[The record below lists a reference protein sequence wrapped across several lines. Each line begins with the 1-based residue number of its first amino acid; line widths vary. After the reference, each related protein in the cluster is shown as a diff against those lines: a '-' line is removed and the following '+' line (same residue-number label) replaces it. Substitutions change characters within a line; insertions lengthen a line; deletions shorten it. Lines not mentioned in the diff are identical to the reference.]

1 MQILNR
7 CKHPSTIKRGRGF
20 DFRLARLAVR
30 LKIPGAY
37 HYVISSFFFPPVRKK
52 FTTLVPPI
60 FRPEVITAKREPGE
74 HVLVYLRTLGDE
86 ALVSTLKTL
95 PYRFRVYG
103 TAEHGTD
110 GNVTLL
116 PFSGTGFLED
126 LRTPRAVLAGGGFSL
141 MSEAVSLRVPIFSV
155 PIERQY
161 EQELNARYLRHLG
174 YGTWAARLSAD
185 ALEEFLKRTNEYTE
199 ALASYE
205 REDNS
210 ILFDCVDELLARAA
224 DGKKRPKRLN
234 TRAMGKWTE
243 NP

>member
-60 FRPEVITAKREPGE
+60 LRPEVIAAKREPGE

-141 MSEAVSLRVPIFSV
+141 MSDLSNQLLDGEARSLSSGTTASGSVGDGTHRRVLSRCDQHQRVLVRSV
-155 PIERQY
+155 
-161 EQELNARYLRHLG
+161 LRG
-174 YGTWAARLSAD
+174 AATRV
-185 ALEEFLKRTNEYTE
+185 RTNGT
-199 ALASYE
+199 S
-205 REDNS
+205 S
-210 ILFDCVDELLARAA
+210 
-224 DGKKRPKRLN
+224 
-234 TRAMGKWTE
+234 
-243 NP
+243 